1 MIKLDRTFLAVPR
14 LEVVVVFLGG
24 AGFLPAKTFLAG
36 AALAF
41 EAAVLL
47 AGALEVVVLLVGALA
62 GLDFFAAGLADL
74 LPDLGAAFFAGVA
87 LAAAVLTVLGF
98 AAALGLAAAGLF

>member
-1 MIKLDRTFLAVPR
+1 
-14 LEVVVVFLGG
+14 LEVVVAFLGG

-47 AGALEVVVLLVGALA
+47 AGAFEVVVLLVGALA

-74 LPDLGAAFFAGVA
+74 LPDLGAAFFGVA
-87 LAAAVLTVLGF
+87 LAVAVLTVLGF
-98 AAALGLAAAGLF
+98 VAALGLTAAGLF